1 MSYTPPDSDNRVHIG
16 EEQARGARR
25 VGLVWMLVASLAAGA
40 GALAI
45 ILAYFA
51 GALNEANNHGGPGAL
66 PKNAAAQFHTPASS
80 LRAF

>member
-1 MSYTPPDSDNRVHIG
+1 MSYTPPDPEKRVDIG
-16 EEQARGARR
+16 EEQARGAQS
-25 VGLVWMLVASLAAGA
+25 VGLVWMLVASLAAGVV
-40 GALAI
+40 ALAI

-66 PKNAAAQFHTPASS
+66 PKNAAAQFHTPAAS